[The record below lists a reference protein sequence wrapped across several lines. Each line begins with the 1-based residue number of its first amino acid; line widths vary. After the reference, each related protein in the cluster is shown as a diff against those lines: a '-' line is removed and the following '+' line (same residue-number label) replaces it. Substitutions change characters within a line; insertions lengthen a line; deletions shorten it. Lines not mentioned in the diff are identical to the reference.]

1 MSKARIKTNK
11 LHYLT
16 STVIFTVIIKEKI
29 VPRIASSNTLKLEHY
44 HDFKVEMDKDYANPF
59 QFNSVYYTDI
69 NSFKNLLKDLIK
81 SMTHGKVEFNS
92 EQLSK
97 LMAEIT
103 SFESNLD
110 GTTKDINFISQNEYL
125 RQTVSIR
132 QDGLCTKIT
141 FTAEETHFNINH
153 GDILNG
159 KKWSETRLLP
169 EEINMAIVVENLKNL
184 PHS

>member
-1 MSKARIKTNK
+1 M
-11 LHYLT
+11 
-16 STVIFTVIIKEKI
+16 
-29 VPRIASSNTLKLEHY
+29 PRIASSNTLKLEHY
-44 HDFKVEMDKDYANPF
+44 HDFKVEMDKDYVNPF
-59 QFNSVYYTDI
+59 QFNSIQFNSIQFNSIQFNSVYYTDI
-69 NSFKNLLKDLIK
+69 NSFKNLLKDLIN

-125 RQTVSIR
+125 RQNVSIR

>member
-44 HDFKVEMDKDYANPF
+44 HDFKVEMDKDYVNPF

-69 NSFKNLLKDLIK
+69 NSFKNLLKDLIN

-125 RQTVSIR
+125 RQNVSIR

>member
-1 MSKARIKTNK
+1 
-11 LHYLT
+11 
-16 STVIFTVIIKEKI
+16 
-29 VPRIASSNTLKLEHY
+29 
-44 HDFKVEMDKDYANPF
+44 
-59 QFNSVYYTDI
+59 
-69 NSFKNLLKDLIK
+69 
-81 SMTHGKVEFNS
+81 MTHGKVEFNS

-110 GTTKDINFISQNEYL
+110 GTTKDINFISQNEHL